1 MKKTL
6 AIFAILLMAFSSL
19 AFAEGEEAAPAPEA
33 PSEPAPSETPSEPA
47 SEPAEPSETSTES
60 PIGEQPL
67 MPPLEGGSGDVG
79 TGGEGGSTPAG
90 DQNRQPQ
97 NGPGNGGC
105 WVGEQQVPCPG
116 EGQQN
121 EGRQPQQQ
129 PGTNFMNPQ
138 NIPPGCKQENNNGMI
153 NIVCDNAQRQA
164 PTFDCTPGPQ
174 REEIEKKCKE
184 TGGRIVVKNIV
195 QSKGCGIVDCV
206 FGGASE
212 GNFMPGQQ
220 QTCPGPDELAKQ
232 EENCKSMGLNPKR
245 LRSNC
250 EFVQCE
256 DPNKQQTMCPDVS
269 LERMNAKEQCSA
281 NGGKMIDEF
290 DAYGCP
296 APKCISSGES
306 CSNGIPQEA
315 YFKCEDQG
323 GKLVVNTDESGCI
336 TFTKCVARGQEGVQ
350 AEDTL
355 DEVPP
360 AAKLLQ
366 VALKLESIK
375 ISFDRMAKQITAIA
389 DYYDNEGDSANAE
402 RFRTAAG
409 MFESAKKQIDGVKE
423 ELKLG
428 VNGMSVEQI
437 IDIKHKIRQISDV
450 VMEDALY
457 VILGGE
463 ATGTAQA
470 PIAEETTSGELPN
483 FMPAATNDCG
493 SNGECFA
500 KALRICF
507 ASAAF
512 TPDRNIN
519 IKIAGL
525 KEEACVL
532 EGRANTP
539 EGEKSLTCKFVD
551 YATQQLNTEN
561 FMQYCEGSFVDYV
574 KTSLGGKMPESTQNQ
589 QQFTN
594 EQAFQGQ
601 MMGCEKVDKGINK
614 QGVCGN
620 ECCEA
625 RFGES
630 SYNCPQDCMASQQ
643 IVKQP
648 IAQRVMQGVK
658 QEMGGCAD
666 EMSGKSPK
674 DVCGNDCCEPGESP
688 QNCPKDC
695 NPMQRPPMGD
705 EGQFFNQQNGPMQ
718 PNGQQGQ
725 ISNTQTQ
732 GVQEM
737 PREQWLPPQQP
748 VNPPEGYIE
757 STPTQGEAPM
767 PLADGCT
774 RYPDGSVSCGIPPPT
789 NEGGSG
795 GGGSNPVIT
804 ETTSSGT
811 ETSGGGGGSVVTGAV
826 VAFDLLKEFLGR

>member
-19 AFAEGEEAAPAPEA
+19 AFAEGETP
-33 PSEPAPSETPSEPA
+33 PSEPTPPPAEPTTPSEPVPPT
-47 SEPAEPSETSTES
+47 EPNLPPALP
-60 PIGEQPL
+60 PGEQP
-67 MPPLEGGSGDVG
+67 PVPSEPGSGG
-79 TGGEGGSTPAG
+79 QPQPPQQPGMCYWEGKQIPCDQMPSTRQPGVG
-90 DQNRQPQ
+90 DQPQQPIT
-97 NGPGNGGC
+97 GPGNGGC
-105 WVGEQQVPCPG
+105 WVGEKQVPCPG

-129 PGTNFMNPQ
+129 PGTNFMDTQ
-138 NIPPGCKQENNNGMI
+138 NIPPGCKQVNNNGMI

-184 TGGRIVVKNIV
+184 TGGRIIVKNMV

-409 MFESAKKQIDGVKE
+409 MFESAKKQIDAVKE
-423 ELKLG
+423 ELKMG

-463 ATGTAQA
+463 STGTYESATD
-470 PIAEETTSGELPN
+470 ETAYEPGEGVN
-483 FMPAATNDCG
+483 CG
-493 SNGECFA
+493 TDGNCFG
-500 KALRICF
+500 KSLRICQKGSHF
-507 ASAAF
+507 SPQDGAMVKVIGLENGVCLLQGKAS
-512 TPDRNIN
+512 TS
-519 IKIAGL
+519 
-525 KEEACVL
+525 
-532 EGRANTP
+532 
-539 EGEKSLTCKFVD
+539 EGEKELSCKFVN
-551 YATQQLNTEN
+551 YATDQLTIDNV
-561 FMQYCEGSFVDYV
+561 MQYCEGSMVEYMKQNTGEFVAAQ
-574 KTSLGGKMPESTQNQ
+574 KIQN
-589 QQFTN
+589 TLN
-594 EQAFQGQ
+594 PEQAFQGQ

-620 ECCEA
+620 ECCEN

-630 SYNCPQDCMASQQ
+630 NYNCPQDCMAQQ
-643 IVKQP
+643 QQQAGSKMQQP
-648 IAQRVMQGVK
+648 MYQKVQQVFK
-658 QEMGGCAD
+658 QEGAGGCQD
-666 EMSGKSPK
+666 EMSGESPK

-688 QNCPKDC
+688 ENCPKDC
-695 NPMQRPPMGD
+695 NAMQRQPLSD
-705 EGQFFNQQNGPMQ
+705 NGQFFNEQRGPAPTGQEGQFGMNPEGQYNGE
-718 PNGQQGQ
+718 
-725 ISNTQTQ
+725 QTQ
-732 GVQEM
+732 EVVQM
-737 PREQWLPPQQP
+737 PQVPMIQPGEQ
-748 VNPPEGYIE
+748 VIE
-757 STPTQGEAPM
+757 SAP
-767 PLADGCT
+767 
-774 RYPDGSVSCGIPPPT
+774 V
-789 NEGGSG
+789 EG
-795 GGGSNPVIT
+795 
-804 ETTSSGT
+804 ETTESTGGETVTT
-811 ETSGGGGGSVVTGAV
+811 EPVTTESSGGGGGVIVTGAV
-826 VAFDLLKEFLGR
+826 VAIDLLKEFLGR